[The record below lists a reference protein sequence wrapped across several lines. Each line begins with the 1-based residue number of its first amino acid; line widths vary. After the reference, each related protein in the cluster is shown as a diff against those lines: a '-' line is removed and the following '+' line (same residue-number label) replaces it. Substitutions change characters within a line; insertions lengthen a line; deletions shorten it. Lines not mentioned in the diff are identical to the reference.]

1 MQRPG
6 AMPRPPTS
14 PAASSVRMSPN
25 MFVVTTTSK
34 LCGSRTRRMAKVST
48 MTSSSATSGN
58 SLATFEGKLTSS
70 KLAKL
75 AKCSR
80 DSAHRDIQDL
90 IKQGAIKKNAGG
102 SRSTSYH
109 LNL

>member
-1 MQRPG
+1 
-6 AMPRPPTS
+6 
-14 PAASSVRMSPN
+14 
-25 MFVVTTTSK
+25 
-34 LCGSRTRRMAKVST
+34 
-48 MTSSSATSGN
+48 
-58 SLATFEGKLTSS
+58 
-70 KLAKL
+70 LAKL